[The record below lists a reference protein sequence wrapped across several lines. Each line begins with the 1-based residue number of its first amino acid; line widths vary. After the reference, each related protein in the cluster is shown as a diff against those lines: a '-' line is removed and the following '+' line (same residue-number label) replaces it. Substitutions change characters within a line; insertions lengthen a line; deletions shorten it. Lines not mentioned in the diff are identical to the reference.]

1 MKQEPGT
8 TTERHVS
15 VVPLKR
21 RDAEYEQLT
30 IAADYIDDRMHVAP
44 VPAFPAPSPRIVAP
58 VPAVDDYF
66 ASLDASTRA
75 AFEHIRDLVI
85 EIVPEAEQGT
95 SYGMATLKYNQKPLL
110 AFLAAKHHLSVFPFS
125 SLVVDAVRDALVK
138 TLESLSDVPFT
149 DEDGRQAHLNGQ
161 IPAALGAVAA
171 DLLATDP
178 DIRMT
183 DIIAVK

>member
-1 MKQEPGT
+1 
-8 TTERHVS
+8 
-15 VVPLKR
+15 
-21 RDAEYEQLT
+21 
-30 IAADYIDDRMHVAP
+30 MHV
-44 VPAFPAPSPRIVAP
+44 VRFRRSRRRPRIVAP

-125 SLVVDAVRDALVK
+125 SLVVDAVRDRL
-138 TLESLSDVPFT
+138 TGFELSRGTIRFT
-149 DEDGRQAHLNGQ
+149 AATPLPDEVVRDIARHRIQEIAG
-161 IPAALGAVAA
+161 PA
-171 DLLATDP
+171 
-178 DIRMT
+178 R
-183 DIIAVK
+183 